1 MMISYLTITLLISS
15 LCGLAIL
22 LLRGAPARLRFYIC
36 LMILVTWLTPWQ
48 LMQLQAVSNTFNAFT
63 LPLNILS
70 EFNWV
75 KSAAKAQNTELVAPV
90 TAQSS
95 SALFTYYWLWLG
107 AFAIGLV
114 LFFKD
119 LVGYVKLHKRWIK
132 NSTLDNQT
140 WNTAQIAQPNCDIRR
155 INSHSPGM
163 ATGLT
168 KPIIWLDKNQ
178 HNAEKIRTIV
188 LHELTHIRQH
198 DPYWLWAIN
207 LVQRLFWW
215 NPLIWFTARYARQQ
229 IELSCDE
236 QCKKH
241 LPEGSYQLQLIKLTL
256 QVNTQQHSLHM
267 PAVLQMSGIPA
278 FNLQRINRLNKEHK
292 MKKRYLLVMTALL
305 SLTGW
310 IGFSNATVNIEQA
323 ASHEDKMASLVDVLH
338 AMNDKDFAGA
348 KTQLDKLAN
357 KIDSFEAAEQA
368 KVWKLYAG
376 VLYEIDAKNP
386 QIINYIDKAVAL
398 EDVLTTTD
406 LLPILDMAQSLAAS
420 QKRWDKQLGYSKKW
434 FDVADDS
441 VDKKHT
447 LHMTAI
453 SHYSL
458 EQYKTAID
466 LLNELVSISET
477 QGDKPKENWLSL
489 LVANYVGN
497 ENLTEAVAVQ
507 EKIAMLFPSEKNQKQ
522 LENMSQMENVSRI
535 DKISKTL

>member
-36 LMILVTWLTPWQ
+36 LMVLVTWLTPWQ
-48 LMQLQAVSNTFNAFT
+48 LMQFQTVSNAFDTFT

-75 KSAAKAQNTELVAPV
+75 KSAAKTQNTELVAPV

-95 SALFTYYWLWLG
+95 SSLFTYYWLWLA

-114 LFFKD
+114 LFSKD

-168 KPIIWLDKNQ
+168 TPIIWLDSNQ
-178 HNAEKIRTIV
+178 HDAEKIRTIV

-241 LPEGSYQLQLIKLTL
+241 LPEGRYQLQLIKLTL
-256 QVNTQQHSLHM
+256 QVNTQQHSLPM
-267 PAVLQMSGIPA
+267 PAVLQMSGTPA
-278 FNLQRINRLNKEHK
+278 FNLQRINKLNEEHN
-292 MKKRYLLVMTALL
+292 MKKRYVVVMTALL

-310 IGFSNATVNIEQA
+310 IGFSNATVNAQQSINFEEKTT
-323 ASHEDKMASLVDVLH
+323 SIVKVLH
-338 AMNDKDFAGA
+338 ALNDKDFAEA
-348 KTQLDKLAN
+348 EALLSKLAN
-357 KIDSFEAAEQA
+357 KVDSFTSSAQA
-368 KVWKLYAG
+368 IIWKLHAHA
-376 VLYEIDAKNP
+376 LYELDAKNP
-386 QIINYIDKAVAL
+386 LIITYIDKAVAL
-398 EDVLTTTD
+398 EDSLSASE
-406 LLPILDMAQSLAAS
+406 LLPILQMAQALAAS
-420 QKRWDKQLGYSKKW
+420 QERWDKQLSYSNKW
-434 FDVADDS
+434 FEIADNN
-441 VDKKHT
+441 VDKKE
-447 LHMTAI
+447 LLFMTAV

-458 EQYKTAID
+458 QQYDTAIP
-466 LLNELVSISET
+466 LLNELVLISET
-477 QGDKPKENWLSL
+477 QGFQPKENWLNL
-489 LVANYVGN
+489 LMANYV
-497 ENLTEAVAVQ
+497 ENKNATQVIAVQ
-507 EKIAMLFPSEKNQKQ
+507 EKIAMLFPSDKNEKLLNDLSQK
-522 LENMSQMENVSRI
+522 R
-535 DKISKTL
+535 